1 MPAPTA
7 AEYIKGV
14 LAGDR
19 TLLARAITLIESQA
33 PMHQAKAREVLQG
46 VLPETGKSLRIG
58 VTGLPGAGKSS
69 LIESLGSMLLDL
81 GLRVA
86 VLAVDPSSSRRR
98 GSILGDKTRMPRL
111 ASDPAAFVRPSPSS
125 GALGGV
131 ARKSRETLL
140 LCEAAGFDIVLIET
154 VGVGQSEIQ
163 IREMV
168 DFYLLVMIAGAGD
181 DLQGIKRGV
190 MEMLDALVI
199 NKADGDNLKRAKSA
213 CRDFRGTLP
222 FLAAYNSGWEVP
234 ALCVSAHENTGL
246 SELWQIIKNF
256 QAFMQQEQRLA
267 HLRQQQ
273 QVYWFD
279 SLLQEALW
287 SRFQNRSGQSYHDLR
302 QAVSQAEIE
311 PYQAVSKLLDLNL

>member
-1 MPAPTA
+1 MAAPSA
-7 AEYIKGV
+7 ADYIQGV

-19 TLLARAITLIESQA
+19 NILARAITLIESQA
-33 PMHQAKAREVLQG
+33 PAHQAKASEVLQAL
-46 VLPETGKSLRIG
+46 LPQTGKALRIG
-58 VTGLPGAGKSS
+58 VSGLPGAGKSS
-69 LIESLGSMLLDL
+69 LIESLGSLLLDQ
-81 GLRVA
+81 GYRVA
-86 VLAVDPSSSRRR
+86 VLAVDPSSTRRG

-111 ASDPAAFVRPSPSS
+111 ATDPQAFVRPSPNS

-131 ARKSRETLL
+131 ARKTRETLL
-140 LCEAAGFDIVLIET
+140 LCEAAGFEIVIVET

-199 NKADGDNLKRAKSA
+199 NKADGDNLKRAQAA

-222 FLAAYNSGWEVP
+222 FLEAYTPGWEVP
-234 ALCVSAHENTGL
+234 ALCVSALEKTGL
-246 SELWQIIKNF
+246 DTLWQLILDF
-256 QAFMQQEQRLA
+256 QDFMQQEQRLI

-273 QVYWFD
+273 QVYWFE
-279 SLLQEALW
+279 SLLKEALW
-287 SRFQNRSGQSYHDLR
+287 NRFQAEAGTKYQDLR
-302 QAVSQAEIE
+302 QAVHRAEIE
-311 PYQAVSKLLDLNL
+311 PYLAVSDLLKHSS

>member
-7 AEYIKGV
+7 AEYIAGV

-19 TLLARAITLIESQA
+19 HFLARAITLIESQA
-33 PMHQAKAREVLQG
+33 PAHQSKAREVLQAL
-46 VLPETGKSLRIG
+46 LPKTGKALRIG

-81 GLRVA
+81 GLSVA
-86 VLAVDPSSSRRR
+86 VLAVDPSSSRRG

-111 ASDPAAFVRPSPSS
+111 ATDPAAFVRPSPSS

-140 LCEAAGFDIVLIET
+140 LCEAAGFEIVIVET

-199 NKADGDNLKRAKSA
+199 NKADGDNLKRAQAA

-222 FLAAYNSGWEVP
+222 FLTAYTPDWEVP
-234 ALCVSAHENTGL
+234 ALCVSALEKTGL
-246 SELWQIIKNF
+246 AELWQVIQDF
-256 QAFMQQEQRLA
+256 QCFMQQEQRLI

-279 SLLQEALW
+279 TLLQEALW
-287 SRFQNRSGQSYHDLR
+287 NRFQASSGKDYQALR
-302 QAVSQAEIE
+302 QSVHHAELE
-311 PYQAVSKLLDLNL
+311 PYQAVNKLLNPTP